1 MRVKFAGVVTSA
13 VVAALAGAA
22 HAQVRF
28 GDGVEI
34 GDVVSSTL
42 AGSPDIERA
51 GVAVEA
57 QVGARVLAA
66 SPFDLQLRAA
76 LQRARDHLPLVSAR
90 NGILVAETVET
101 RTSAVK
107 SFRAGLI
114 VSSDLSFARVRTGT
128 TGPATKQVDSSVSV
142 RIPLAGGRGGGSA
155 AGEERAAQESV
166 TASRLE
172 RDHIAA
178 RAVRDAVLAYW
189 RYLAARERLR
199 TYVESAE
206 RAQRLVG
213 ETEVLIRADE
223 RPASDLDL
231 VASNRA
237 QKLTVVNGARQTLLD
252 AKYDLGIAMGLG
264 AGAIRTLG
272 APLTTFPET
281 AIDCGSSFEPEAR
294 SAAVRT
300 ALAGRRDL
308 AAVRARRDGARL
320 AWEGV
325 RKDLRSRWDV
335 VTRLG
340 YTRVGRRAGS
350 EAGASLVQGAGGLN
364 GLVQVQYEPI
374 VTNRAVRGRAM
385 VGAASHRAS
394 VVAADDLSRRIE
406 ANVLV
411 AIEALDSAAR
421 EALAAEQAVRL
432 SGRSVLTEQEKFRL
446 GLATLFD
453 AILAEDSLT
462 SARLQQT
469 TARFRFAAAL
479 LKFRFETGT
488 LLDGTAGAVSVDLS
502 RMTSFVVE
510 ECKP

>member
-1 MRVKFAGVVTSA
+1 MRAKFAGVMTSA
-13 VVAALAGAA
+13 VVSALAVAA
-22 HAQVRF
+22 HAQVQF

-34 GDVVSSTL
+34 GDVVSSAL
-42 AGSPDIERA
+42 VGSPDIERA
-51 GVAVEA
+51 GFAVEA
-57 QVGARVLAA
+57 EAGARILAA
-66 SPFDLQLRAA
+66 SAFDLQLRTA
-76 LQRARDHLPLVSAR
+76 LQRARDHLPLVSAS
-90 NGILVAETVET
+90 NGTLVAETVET
-101 RTSAVK
+101 RTSASK
-107 SFRAGLI
+107 SFRSGLT
-114 VSSDLSFARVRTGT
+114 VSSDLSAARVRTGT
-128 TGPATKQVDSSVSV
+128 TGPETNRLDSSISV
-142 RIPLAGGRGGGSA
+142 RIPLAGGRGGGAA
-155 AGEERAAQESV
+155 AGEERAALESV

-178 RAVRDAVLAYW
+178 RAVHDAVLAYW
-189 RYLAARERLR
+189 SYFAARERLR

-237 QKLTVVNGARQTLLD
+237 QKLTVVNVARQTLLD
-252 AKYDLGIAMGLG
+252 AKYDLGIAMGLR

-272 APLTTFPET
+272 PPLTAFPET
-281 AIDCGSSFEPEAR
+281 TLDCGSALDPDAR
-294 SAAVRT
+294 AAAVRT

-308 AAVRARRDGARL
+308 AALRARRAGARL

-325 RKDLRSRWDV
+325 VKDLRSRWDL
-335 VTRLG
+335 VTRVG
-340 YTRVGRRAGS
+340 YTHVGRRAGS
-350 EAGASLVQGAGGLN
+350 EGGASLVQGAGGLN
-364 GLVQVQYEPI
+364 GMVQVQYEPL

-394 VVAADDLSRRIE
+394 VVVVDDLARRIE

-411 AIEALDSAAR
+411 AIEALDNAAR
-421 EALAAEQAVRL
+421 EASTTEQAVRL
-432 SGRSVLTEQEKFRL
+432 SGRSVNTEQEKFRL

-462 SARLQQT
+462 SARLQRT

-479 LKFRFETGT
+479 LRFRFETGT
-488 LLDGTAGAVSVDLS
+488 LIIGAAGAASVEPS
-502 RMTSFVVE
+502 RMTSLVVE
-510 ECKP
+510 ECEQ